1 MSSTTVDGS
10 SENQLM
16 FSKSNQSF
24 EKVKFT
30 RSYRSRSMTQEQ
42 INGLNSFSSKLNF
55 FSAEIEEYEAER
67 LLSKDNDHKEDL
79 V

>member
-1 MSSTTVDGS
+1 MSVDAS
-10 SENQLM
+10 KSDENQLQ
-16 FSKSNQSF
+16 FSRSSQSF

-42 INGLNSFSSKLNF
+42 IE
-55 FSAEIEEYEAER
+55 AEIEEYEAER
-67 LLSKDNDHKEDL
+67 LLSKNNDRKEDL